1 MSQRHGAEAFPKHN
15 NDFTKLE
22 FPMTTAS
29 DNLSAIDK
37 ALNAAKNKKALKNGE
52 APVAASA
59 GEGAAPVSTK
69 RPKLSD
75 EDKKARDEKRAA
87 ERAEAKAKRDAEREQ
102 KRAAKAANAKPAHM
116 SKVDKAAAKLPAMN
130 DDAKTEFD
138 RITCNFS
145 ASQIAAIA
153 EHLQH
158 FNRTKA
164 TERALT
170 QKLTEGSVVV
180 SGDPKY
186 VGKSGTVSKA
196 QRIRCYV
203 EIAGIAKPVY
213 LYTSDVEVTKAA
225 PAKAAA
231 NG

>member
-1 MSQRHGAEAFPKHN
+1 M
-15 NDFTKLE
+15 
-22 FPMTTAS
+22 S

-52 APVAASA
+52 APVAATAS
-59 GEGAAPVSTK
+59 EGTEAPVSTK
-69 RPKLSD
+69 RPKLSE

-87 ERAEAKAKRDAEREQ
+87 ERAEAKAKRDAEREA

-116 SKVDKAAAKLPAMN
+116 SKVEKAAAKLPAMN
-130 DDAKTEFD
+130 DEAKAEFD

-145 ASQIAAIA
+145 AAQIAAIA

-164 TERALT
+164 TERALS
-170 QKLTEGSVVV
+170 QKLTEGSVVTIV

-186 VGKSGTVSKA
+186 IGKSGTVSKA
-196 QRIRCYV
+196 QRIRCYCTIEGV
-203 EIAGIAKPVY
+203 AKPVY
-213 LYTSDVEVTKAA
+213 LYTSDVEVVTAA
-225 PAKAAA
+225 PAKAAKA
-231 NG
+231 V